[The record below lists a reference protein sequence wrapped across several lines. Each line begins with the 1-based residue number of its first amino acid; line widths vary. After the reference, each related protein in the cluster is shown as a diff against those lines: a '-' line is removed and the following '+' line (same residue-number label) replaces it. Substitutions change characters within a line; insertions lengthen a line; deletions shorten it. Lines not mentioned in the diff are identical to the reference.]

1 MTARALT
8 RWLAESRAAWK
19 WLLPVEAA
27 SFFVGALLHAGVA
40 IGPFNEPTVA
50 PAVIVESLCGAA
62 LVIACG
68 VFLALRERR
77 GSQIMHTLAID
88 AGQKV

>member
-1 MTARALT
+1 MIVSGALVFGD
-8 RWLAESRAAWK
+8 W
-19 WLLPVEAA
+19 PAA
-27 SFFVGALLHAGVA
+27 STLA
-40 IGPFNEPTVA
+40 
-50 PAVIVESLCGAA
+50 GAA